1 MSFIGTGGEDWVE
14 LDMDLFERSRVSQ
27 LQSILIDRSYI
38 VEASL
43 GTPYEVETDDDGTT
57 YLVIDGRR
65 RFQAEVGYDERL
77 LLTCILPPDGP
88 L

>member
-14 LDMDLFERSRVSQ
+14 LDMDLFERSRVSA
-27 LQSILIDRSYI
+27 LQSILVDRSPM
-38 VEASL
+38 VEAAI
-43 GTPYEVETDDDGTT
+43 GTSYEVETDDDGTV
-57 YLVIDGRR
+57 YLIVGGRR

-77 LLTCILPPDGP
+77 LLTSVLAPDGP